1 MQKSNDFKESLSN
14 LSLEELKELERLL
27 EIQFTRARNT
37 TTSSNELLENL
48 EEQLLAVKNRIT
60 ALKIRS

>member
-27 EIQFTRARNT
+27 EIQFTRARNN
-37 TTSSNELLENL
+37 TTSSKELLETL

>member
-1 MQKSNDFKESLSN
+1 MQKRNDFKESLSN

-37 TTSSNELLENL
+37 TTSSKELLETL